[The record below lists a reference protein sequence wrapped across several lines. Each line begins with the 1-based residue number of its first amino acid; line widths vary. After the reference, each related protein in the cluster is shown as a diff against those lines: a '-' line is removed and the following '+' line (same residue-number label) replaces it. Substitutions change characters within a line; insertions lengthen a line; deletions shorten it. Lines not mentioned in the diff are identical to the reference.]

1 MADQTLVTTS
11 SPPLELDYL
20 RSRIGELRDV
30 LKKSEDAPEISSTDS
45 EKLVNDCAVQLESKI
60 NQMLSDASDLNFLA
74 DQDLDEFVGHL
85 KKELSSVEG
94 ENEKISDEIEELSRR
109 YLEESGRLDSEIEGL
124 CCSLDLLESQS
135 MKLRNGHAS
144 CSRGEDQENLISAP
158 EESNFKKSKTTLKT
172 LQDLEGTFKRFD
184 AIEKVEDVLSGLRVI
199 EFDGNHIRLSL
210 RTYIPDSESLACQE
224 KVDDSSGLLEQDHE
238 LLIEFMDGTMELKRA
253 EIFPNDVYISEIID
267 AAKSLRQLYSPM
279 PVHEIRAYLEWFVRR
294 VQDRIVLCKL
304 RQILV
309 KSANKSRHSFEY
321 LDRDEI
327 IVAHLVGGI
336 DAFIKV
342 PQGWPIYIAALNLI
356 SLKSSSQ
363 YLKEISLSVLCKVVD
378 MANSLDT
385 QSRQSISGFM
395 DRVEEILMQQISADQ
410 RHGKN

>member
-45 EKLVNDCAVQLESKI
+45 EKLLNDCAVQLESKI

-94 ENEKISDEIEELSRR
+94 ENEKISHEIEELSRR
-109 YLEESGRLDSEIEGL
+109 YLE
-124 CCSLDLLESQS
+124 DLSNQLE
-135 MKLRNGHAS
+135 
-144 CSRGEDQENLISAP
+144 
-158 EESNFKKSKTTLKT
+158 KSKTTLKT

-238 LLIEFMDGTMELKRA
+238 LLIEFMDGTMELKWA
-253 EIFPNDVYISEIID
+253 EIFPNDVHISEIID

-410 RHGKN
+410 